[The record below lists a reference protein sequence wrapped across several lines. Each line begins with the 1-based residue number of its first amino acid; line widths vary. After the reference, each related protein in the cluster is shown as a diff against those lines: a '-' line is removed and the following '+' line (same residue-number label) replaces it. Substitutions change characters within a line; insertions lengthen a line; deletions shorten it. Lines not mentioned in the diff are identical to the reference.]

1 MIYFSA
7 YITHAGVLEALVYG
21 ILCPPLLA
29 RMDLMFFGVE
39 LDLKT
44 SFPEC
49 LANKAIKGCSGF
61 FSHFS

>member
-1 MIYFSA
+1 MYFNA
-7 YITHAGVLEALVYG
+7 YIIHAGDLEALSYG
-21 ILCPPLLA
+21 ILCPLLLA

-49 LANKAIKGCSGF
+49 LPNKAIKGCSGF
-61 FSHFS
+61 FPPS